1 MRTPNPTLPLQSR
14 QAHKQSSEYNYDN
27 SPLNIGSNTPAKR
40 PRAPLSYEELLARK
54 KSEEENR
61 ILLER
66 AQEEYSAQRRTSF
79 SNPELPASKYSSP
92 FRPHPGS
99 RRHLQQLYNQA
110 KAVIDNK
117 SYPFPEDLRI
127 RDPGKGKKE
136 ILFKKAHRFLVS
148 RHQIAQDKMS
158 EIRDSYPKKMHEWG
172 RRTAYKYLQKA
183 TMEKDEVAYRV
194 EEISKWK
201 EGEDETFALRVTTA
215 DIQENT
221 PEKVKFLKFSES
233 KVSIRTAAKVLQAD
247 SVVAFPTETVYGL
260 GANALSTPAVQ
271 KIYKA
276 KNRPADNPLITH
288 FGSLKHLESFS
299 PIPEIYLPLVET
311 FWPGPLTI
319 LIPVTPEMGI
329 SPLVTAGLDTVAVRV
344 PSSPLARALILESKL
359 PIAAPSANASTR
371 PSPTMAVHVYND
383 LNKRIPLILTADED
397 FESQC
402 DVGLESTVVDGLSS
416 PPTVLRLG
424 GVSLEDIRALGGPWR
439 DTVIYKKPGSNE
451 TNGDTHFEEFKPRTP
466 GMKYRHYSPRCPVY
480 VYAYGC
486 HQPERPSDLLP
497 TREDG
502 KERKIAVLCTKDWEP
517 KEEEN
522 VDLQYNW
529 LGDNNE
535 EVARNL
541 FKCVRAMD
549 EWGAEAI
556 LVEGVEEKGIGRSVM
571 ERLKK
576 MAGGSIEKDNHLL

>member
-1 MRTPNPTLPLQSR
+1 MT
-14 QAHKQSSEYNYDN
+14 QA
-27 SPLNIGSNTPAKR
+27 
-40 PRAPLSYEELLARK
+40 
-54 KSEEENR
+54 
-61 ILLER
+61 
-66 AQEEYSAQRRTSF
+66 
-79 SNPELPASKYSSP
+79 
-92 FRPHPGS
+92 
-99 RRHLQQLYNQA
+99 
-110 KAVIDNK
+110 
-117 SYPFPEDLRI
+117 
-127 RDPGKGKKE
+127 
-136 ILFKKAHRFLVS
+136 
-148 RHQIAQDKMS
+148 
-158 EIRDSYPKKMHEWG
+158 RDSFPKKMDEWG
-172 RRTAYKYLQKA
+172 KRTAYKYLQKA

-201 EGEDETFALRVTTA
+201 EGEDETYALRVTTA
-215 DIQENT
+215 DIDQIT
-221 PEKVKFLKFSES
+221 PDKAKFKKFSES
-233 KVSIRTAAKVLQAD
+233 KVSIRTAAKILQAD

-260 GANALSTPAVQ
+260 GANALSTTAVE

-276 KNRPADNPLITH
+276 KHRPADNPLITH

-319 LIPVTPEMGI
+319 LLPVTPEMGV

-344 PSSPLARALILESKL
+344 PSSPLARALILECKL

-383 LNKRIPLILTADED
+383 LNTRIPLILTADED
-397 FESQC
+397 SESQC

-439 DTVIYKKPGSNE
+439 DTVIYKKPVASANQ
-451 TNGDTHFEEFKPRTP
+451 TNGDTHVEEFKPRTP

-480 VYAYGC
+480 VYAYGSA
-486 HQPERPSDLLP
+486 QPDKLSDLLLR
-497 TREDG
+497 REDG

-549 EWGAEAI
+549 EWGAEVI
-556 LVEGVEEKGIGRSVM
+556 LVEGVEEVGIGRSVM

-576 MAGGSIEKDNHLL
+576 MAGGSIEKENHLL